1 MIITN
6 ISEFKELLTANGLTT
21 PTLCVDSRDV
31 VPGAI
36 FFAMRGTVVDGYRF
50 IDTAIENGAAAIVS
64 DRDFATEL
72 PLLLV
77 PNLNEQAA
85 AIAHELLD
93 FSYPNIIGVTGTNGK
108 TSIANWL
115 AVLMANNGRVSAS
128 IGTLGVLMN
137 DGSLVRDTGLTTPGA
152 VDLQHDL
159 HSLSQRKVTDV
170 VMEVSSHA
178 LEQGRVNDVAIK
190 TAVFTNLTRDHLD
203 YHGTMQDY
211 FDAKSIL
218 FAMPEIEHRVINI
231 DDVYGQ
237 QLFSRYR
244 DAVSYGLDEAA
255 FVRASQI
262 EFLPNGVNFE
272 LTIGDASAKVHLAV
286 LGAFNVSNALA
297 VAATLY
303 CNGVSFSRIAYLL
316 STLRSVAGR
325 MELVEE
331 QGISAIVDYAHTP
344 DALEK
349 VLTAA
354 KVHTQGKL
362 WCVFGC
368 GGDRDRGK
376 RALMAKVVEK
386 SGAQAIVTADNNRME
401 DPEQIFNDVLEGFVE
416 TKPEVIYLRQ
426 RAIDFAIN
434 SASEG
439 DIVLI
444 AGKGHEPY
452 IDELGVKKPWSEF
465 SAIQKAFQSR
475 EGAVE

>member
-6 ISEFKELLTANGLTT
+6 ILEFKELLTANGLTT
-21 PTLCVDSRDV
+21 PTLCVDSRKV

-36 FFAMRGTVVDGYRF
+36 FFALRGTVVDGYRF
-50 IDTAIENGAAAIVS
+50 IETAIENGAAAIVS
-64 DRDFATEL
+64 DREYETQL
-72 PLLLV
+72 PVLLV

-85 AIAHELLD
+85 ALAHELLD
-93 FSYPNIIGVTGTNGK
+93 FDYPNIIGVTGTNGK

-115 AVLMANNGRVSAS
+115 ATLMANNGSVSAS

-159 HSLSQRKVTDV
+159 HSLVQRRVSDV

-231 DDVYGQ
+231 DDIYGR
-237 QLFSRYR
+237 QLFERYR
-244 DAVSYGLDEAA
+244 DAVSYGLDEQAM
-255 FVRASQI
+255 VRAEDI
-262 EFLPNGVNFE
+262 EFLPNGVKFSLFIN
-272 LTIGDASAKVHLAV
+272 DDRADVHLSV

-331 QGISAIVDYAHTP
+331 QGVSAIVDYAHTP

-349 VLTAA
+349 VLAAA

-376 RALMAKVVEK
+376 RALMAKVVEQ
-386 SGAQAIVTADNNRME
+386 SGAQAVLTADNNRME
-401 DPEQIFNDVLEGFVE
+401 DPEQIFNDVLEGFTE

-426 RAIDFAIN
+426 RAIDFAIK
-434 SASEG
+434 SAKKG
-439 DIVLI
+439 DIVLV

-452 IDELGVKKPWSEF
+452 IDELGVKKSWSEF
-465 SAIQKAFQSR
+465 AAITKAFNAR
-475 EGAVE
+475 EAAAE